1 MCHLMGQAPQ
11 RLLSWAKHQ
20 ELKKLVQADHSQD
33 PQASYSIEYSPTTGY
48 KDGRYSSAMP
58 LSAGLPTMQT
68 LRQKLWQHVDLD
80 SSKNLPSGGSIP
92 SWRSVTLRLRH
103 SQVELESQSFGSDL
117 DDRHYLIL
125 RFVSSR
131 HSTLRR
137 AFARV
142 ICFLTWLRTLARSTE
157 D

>member
-58 LSAGLPTMQT
+58 HSVVQPTIRT
-68 LRQKLWQHVDLD
+68 LRQKLSAHVDLAYNR
-80 SSKNLPSGGSIP
+80 SLTFEGRTQW
-92 SWRSVTLRLRH
+92 WRSVTLLLKH
-103 SQVELESQSFGSDL
+103 SQVLLELQSFESDL
-117 DDRHYLIL
+117 GVRRTLTL
-125 RFVSSR
+125 RFELYR
-131 HSTLRR
+131 HSILRR

-142 ICFLTWLRTLARSTE
+142 TCFLSSSRTSAKSTE